1 MFHDNYKIYQIDF
14 DKYNIE
20 IEYWNKL
27 ENKKENLNFD
37 CDKEQLNKIVDF
49 LYNLGFDDNTPEEG
63 EF

>member
-37 CDKEQLNKIVDF
+37 CNKEQLNKIVDF